1 MSMTSVRSMRA
12 WSAFHHRNYRLFWFG
27 QLISLI
33 GTWMQAVAQDW
44 LVLQLTNNPFD
55 LGLVAAVQFTPVMIL
70 GLFGGLIADHLPKRR
85 TLLGTQ
91 SLAMTLALVLA
102 ADVITNNVQVWHIFV
117 LAFLLGCV
125 NAFDMPTRQSFV
137 VEMVGRED
145 VGNAVALNSAMF
157 NTARIIGPAVAGL
170 AIGVFGI
177 AISFVLNGLSYIAVL
192 VCLKLMRESELHSP
206 PRIARPTSVREVGAN
221 LGEGLSYVRRT
232 PIVLLAILMVGLV
245 STFGINFSVA
255 IPPVAKNVLQV
266 GATGYGFLMA
276 ATGVGS
282 LTAALTIA
290 TLGKPS
296 ARVLVG
302 GGIMLGLLEVVF
314 ALSRSFP
321 LSLLAMFGVG
331 FGVISMS
338 ATANTLIQLNVPD
351 HLRGRVM
358 SVYTT
363 VFAGSTPVG
372 ALGTGAVASALGA
385 AVAVGIAGLL
395 SALVAL
401 AGAVY
406 VFRTGLVD
414 HSGETEF
421 GSGGVGVH
429 GGVLAEIANA
439 GTPGPAA
446 AMAVALTA
454 DSIDRLA
461 PAAVGAGTR
470 TRP

>member
-1 MSMTSVRSMRA
+1 VSLTSVRSMRA

-91 SLAMTLALVLA
+91 SIAMTLALVLA

-157 NTARIIGPAVAGL
+157 NTARVIGPAFAGL

-192 VCLKLMRESELHSP
+192 VSLKLMRDSELHSP
-206 PRIARPTSVREVGAN
+206 PRIARPTSVAGVVAN

-232 PIVLLAILMVGLV
+232 PIVLLAILMVGIV
-245 STFGINFSVA
+245 STVGINFNVA
-255 IPPVAKNVLQV
+255 VPPVAKNVLDV

-276 ATGVGS
+276 AMGVGS
-282 LTAALTIA
+282 LVAALTIA

-296 ARVLVG
+296 VRVLVG
-302 GGIMLGLLEVVF
+302 GGIMLGLLEMVF
-314 ALSRSFP
+314 AISRSFP

-331 FGVISMS
+331 FGVISMA

-351 HLRGRVM
+351 QLRGRVM

-363 VFAGSTPVG
+363 VFAGSTPIG
-372 ALGTGAVASALGA
+372 AIGTGSVSSALGA
-385 AVAVGIAGLL
+385 ALAVGIAGLL
-395 SALVAL
+395 STLVAL
-401 AGAVY
+401 AGAAY
-406 VFRTGLVD
+406 VFRSGLAD
-414 HSGETEF
+414 HSGDSEF
-421 GSGGVGVH
+421 GSGGASEQAR
-429 GGVLAEIANA
+429 LIAEIANA
-439 GTPGPAA
+439 GVPGPAA
-446 AMAVALTA
+446 ALAVPLAA
-454 DSIDRLA
+454 DSTDRLA
-461 PAAVGAGTR
+461 PAGVTANVR
-470 TRP
+470 TGP